1 MSEERSQH
9 VFISYV
15 REDSDRVD
23 SLCEVLRASDIPYWR
38 DRKDIAPGDNWKAK
52 IRDAIQNGSLI
63 FLACFSDRSDA
74 KKKSTMNEEL
84 LLAAEEFRKITP
96 GTTWLIPV
104 RFSDIDLPEIDL
116 TPTLTLSGL
125 QYIDL
130 FGSKYA
136 AQAGAL
142 VSTIGRVMGSAR
154 PDPQTTLA
162 AAGEAT
168 GAERAAKLRRLTKEM
183 LPDPARR
190 IALDDLVAQEVSE
203 ILKSFNDAEKF
214 PQGKLEGSN
223 EEQLAVLVD
232 TAEKYWALV
241 EPFCNSLYVAARWA
255 TVEQLDPWIRGIKT
269 LASYAVKHV
278 NGYEVFAD
286 LRHTPLLSSIVVA
299 AVTCS
304 ANGRW
309 DNFKALLA
317 DQTVKNLFGRGET
330 VDLIGLTSFYHPL
343 KASPVAASALA
354 RKATEK
360 ESAEDAISHFTNKR
374 GGMRYTPV
382 ADWLFEVI
390 RPIISEQYP
399 DEDGYY
405 DQFERAVVF
414 LGLIERDLASVRYAS
429 NPNETWLVRTQWF
442 GRSTWSYSARHNSPV
457 KEMAA
462 ELESQ
467 RESWGPLRAGL
478 FGASQERAKT
488 AVDAYSD
495 EYDHLARRQF

>member
-23 SLCEVLRASDIPYWR
+23 FLCDVLRASDIPYWR

-104 RFSDIDLPEIDL
+104 RFSDVELPEIDL

-130 FGSKYA
+130 FGPQYA

-154 PDPQTTLA
+154 PDAQTTLV

-168 GAERAAKLRRLTKEM
+168 GAERAAKLKRLTKEM

-190 IALDDLVAQEVSE
+190 IALDDLIAQEVSE
-203 ILKSFNDAEKF
+203 ILGSLNDSNKF
-214 PQGKLEGSN
+214 PHDKLEGSN
-223 EEQLAVLVD
+223 EEQLALLVD
-232 TAEKYWALV
+232 TAEKYWAAV

-255 TVEQLDPWIRGIKT
+255 TVEQLDPWIRGIKA
-269 LASYAVKHV
+269 LASHAMKQA
-278 NGYEVFAD
+278 NGYEVLSD
-286 LRHTPLLSSIVVA
+286 LRHTPLLISVIVA
-299 AVTCS
+299 ATASS

-309 DNFKALLA
+309 DNLKALLA
-317 DQTVKNLFGRGET
+317 DQTVKNFFGRGET
-330 VDLIGLTSFYHPL
+330 LDLIGLTSFYQPL

-354 RKATEK
+354 RRAQEK
-360 ESAEDAISHFTNKR
+360 ESTEDAIKYFTDKR
-374 GGMRYTPV
+374 GGTRHTPM
-382 ADWLFEVI
+382 ADWLFETI
-390 RPIISEQYP
+390 RPIFSDQYP
-399 DEDGYY
+399 DEGGYY
-405 DQFERAVVF
+405 DEFERAIIL
-414 LGLIERDLASVRYAS
+414 LGVIERDLAAVRYAD
-429 NPNETWLVRTQWF
+429 NPNHTWLVRSQWF
-442 GRSTWSYSARHNSPV
+442 GRSTWSYSARLNSPV
-457 KEMAA
+457 KEIAD
-462 ELESQ
+462 ELKVQQESC
-467 RESWGPLRAGL
+467 GPLRAGL
-478 FGASQERAKT
+478 FGSSVERART
-488 AVDAYSD
+488 AMDGYSD
-495 EYDHLARRQF
+495 EYDHLVRNRF